1 MIFLCLLLTLTAC
14 SQLDNS
20 PSSQAVQESLK
31 EIVKG
36 KPQGYDFLEDEEFM
50 NKIEDFIKTISIS
63 YDIDPKHF
71 VLGHLNEGSVPEIVF
86 FREKNPNNINDE
98 GYLEVYAYKEE
109 GYSLLDKTSMNF
121 DKTNY
126 QLVIGKLAEDVNG
139 IYLSNKVGSHSAIT
153 YGFIL
158 ENNKLQNILNPKKIN
173 LISTNTDNE
182 IKDINNNGI
191 LEFSISTPDPECL
204 EGAPE
209 ENIKFWYRWD
219 GKDSADLVDVERSIN
234 LMSREEKASDEE
246 VLDRAKALLD
256 NNNEKFIN
264 FLIEKQDSISRQDN
278 TSLIEAYIEKLEKR
292 IKSRE
297 RIIEKLISN
306 YDLANNR
313 DLLKDK
319 YGLSLD
325 LINDIE
331 YLNRKKVLE
340 SEDQLKRTLIDNL
353 RFGYKYQKNQDRY
366 NIVVNYQL
374 FFDNFKDNIQN
385 EFRDY
390 LRVKSHY
397 LKAELDK
404 MTIDEL
410 AEEIVLVENF
420 KITYPYSSRIS
431 ELKEY
436 HDQYLESFFHL
447 DEAQL
452 TKEEE
457 IKVAS
462 QSDNG
467 LRKKYK
473 DIKEKYSHAY
483 LSDLISKYLEKK

>member
-1 MIFLCLLLTLTAC
+1 MIILCLLFTLTAC

-20 PSSQAVQESLK
+20 PSSQAAQESLK
-31 EIVKG
+31 QIVKG
-36 KPQGYDFLEDEEFM
+36 KPQDYDFLEDEEFM
-50 NKIEDFIKTISIS
+50 NKIEDFIKTISRS

-98 GYLEVYAYKEE
+98 GYLEVYAYGEE

-139 IYLSNKVGSHSAIT
+139 IYLSNEVGSHSAIT

-173 LISTNTDNE
+173 LISTTTDNE
-182 IKDINNNGI
+182 IKDFNNNGI

-204 EGAPE
+204 EGSPE

-219 GKDSADLVDVERSIN
+219 GKDSANLVEVERSIN
-234 LMSREEKASDEE
+234 LMSREEKTSDEE
-246 VLDRAKALLD
+246 VLDRAKSLLD
-256 NNNEKFIN
+256 NNNEEFIS
-264 FLIEKQDSISRQDN
+264 FLIHKQDSISRQDN
-278 TSLIEAYIEKLEKR
+278 TNLIEAYIEKLENR

-297 RIIEKLISN
+297 TIIKKLISN

-313 DLLKDK
+313 DLLKDQ
-319 YGLSLD
+319 YGLSLK

-340 SEDQLKRTLIDNL
+340 SEDQLKKALIDNL
-353 RFGYKYQKNQDRY
+353 KFGYKYQKKQDRY
-366 NIVVNYQL
+366 GIVVNYQL

-385 EFRDY
+385 EYRDY
-390 LRVKSHY
+390 LRLKSHY

-404 MTIDEL
+404 MNIDEL

-431 ELKEY
+431 ELEDF

-447 DEAQL
+447 DEGQL
-452 TKEEE
+452 AKEEE
-457 IKVAS
+457 IDVAS

-483 LSDLISKYLEKK
+483 LSDLISKYLAKK